1 MERYRPYF
9 SFSGRINRQPYWL
22 TALALVPAY
31 LVAFLLAVF
40 MPVLGP
46 LAAGILV
53 IGAIWVSAANLVRR
67 LHDRGKGAW
76 WLVPMYL
83 PVFVLSLLALA
94 AEGAGEAD
102 AAAGLN
108 ALTLPFSIWVFVEL
122 GCLRG
127 TPGPNR
133 FGLDPLNP
141 LDPLDPLDP
150 SQAEVFD

>member
-1 MERYRPYF
+1 
-9 SFSGRINRQPYWL
+9 
-22 TALALVPAY
+22 
-31 LVAFLLAVF
+31 
-40 MPVLGP
+40 
-46 LAAGILV
+46 
-53 IGAIWVSAANLVRR
+53 
-67 LHDRGKGAW
+67 
-76 WLVPMYL
+76 MYL

-141 LDPLDPLDP
+141 LDPFDP

>member
-9 SFSGRINRQPYWL
+9 SFSGRTNRQPYWL
-22 TALALVPAY
+22 TALALFPVY
-31 LVAFLLAVF
+31 LVAVLLGVSI
-40 MPVLGP
+40 PVLGP
-46 LAAGILV
+46 LLAAVLV
-53 IGAIWVSAANLVRR
+53 IVAMWVSLANLVRR

-83 PVFVLSLLALA
+83 PVFVLSLLAL
-94 AEGAGEAD
+94 GAQGVGETD

-133 FGLDPLNP
+133 FGIDPLNP
-141 LDPLDPLDP
+141 A
-150 SQAEVFD
+150 QAEVFD